1 MKLISGKSKRGFT
14 LVEISVALLVVA
26 FGFIAVLAVFP
37 VGLKMCQTTNANQTT
52 GLAAKSLYGSI
63 YIDTPLT
70 GDYEGT
76 MKYCGFYVR
85 YGRVDSMNAMYMDFY
100 GDGGAMNTAVGTPGG
115 ANRLGTYWASSP
127 D

>member
-52 GLAAKSLYGSI
+52 GLAAKSLYTF
-63 YIDTPLT
+63 YANTPGALVANT
-70 GDYEGT
+70 EAKTKFGD
-76 MKYCGFYVR
+76 FYVR
-85 YGRVDSMNAMYMDFY
+85 LGEISATHNMYMDFY
-100 GDGGAMNTAVGTPGG
+100 GDAADRDAAVGAHGDTG
-115 ANRLGTYWASSP
+115 RLGSYWAYAE
-127 D
+127 